1 MSASEGKVARNK
13 WPENPGYDL
22 RIEPFGQRV
31 SVSFA
36 GQVIADSA
44 NVTALYEQG
53 HGVVY
58 YIPRADLKMDL
69 LKRTEHH
76 SHCPYKGHC
85 SYYSIVVND
94 KVAENAVWSYED
106 PYPQVSGIRDL
117 AAFYA
122 NRVDDISVKD

>member
-1 MSASEGKVARNK
+1 MRTSEGKVARNK

-22 RIEPFGQRV
+22 RIEPFGRRV

-58 YIPRADLKMDL
+58 YIPRADLKMEF
-69 LKRTEHH
+69 LKPTEHH

-85 SYYSIVVND
+85 SYYSIVVD
-94 KVAENAVWSYED
+94 DRVAENAVWSYEN
-106 PYPQVSGIRDL
+106 PYPEVSGIREL
-117 AAFYA
+117 AAFYES
-122 NRVDDISVKD
+122 RVDNISVTD